1 MEKMDD
7 KILSMVH
14 SLFSGKSENL
24 GNKYPDF
31 CDYIRAIS
39 EKSRVFREIFPFSRK
54 TFPTIQVAMNSKT
67 HTAEF

>member
-14 SLFSGKSENL
+14 SLFSGKSEKL

-31 CDYIRAIS
+31 RNYTRAIS
-39 EKSRVFREIFPFSRK
+39 ENQEFFREKIYYFNRPL
-54 TFPTIQVAMNSKT
+54 TNSD
-67 HTAEF
+67 F